1 MVKVLSNEFKI
12 VKYKSTFKFKS
23 IRWLNEY

>member
-12 VKYKSTFKFKS
+12 VKYKVTFKFKS